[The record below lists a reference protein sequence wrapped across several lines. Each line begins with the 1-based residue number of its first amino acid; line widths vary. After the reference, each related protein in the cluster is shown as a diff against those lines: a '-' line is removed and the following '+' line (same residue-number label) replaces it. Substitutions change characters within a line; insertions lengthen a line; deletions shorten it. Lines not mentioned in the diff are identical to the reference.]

1 MLKRFFALLL
11 AVGLSGA
18 LFAAD
23 ADLNSDGKGRR
34 SRNGRQTRERG
45 SRRGRRGGQQGFG
58 GSMFARFKAEEE
70 IKNKF
75 PKEYAEAEKQLFEA
89 EAKLREL
96 AKKAKVD
103 LPETTASKLR
113 VLKHKQPGDFSRI
126 ISEQDGRKAFGD
138 MMKLAGENGVELMPQ
153 GMRGRHPGMR
163 GEREDGPRGS
173 EMREGG
179 ERQRRSGRV
188 DFNKLRKLYPE
199 EMKKLDELR
208 RSDPEA
214 FRKGLRELNDK
225 MKKDTVK
232 AE

>member
-1 MLKRFFALLL
+1 
-11 AVGLSGA
+11 
-18 LFAAD
+18 
-23 ADLNSDGKGRR
+23 
-34 SRNGRQTRERG
+34 
-45 SRRGRRGGQQGFG
+45 
-58 GSMFARFKAEEE
+58 
-70 IKNKF
+70 
-75 PKEYAEAEKQLFEA
+75 
-89 EAKLREL
+89 
-96 AKKAKVD
+96 
-103 LPETTASKLR
+103 
-113 VLKHKQPGDFSRI
+113 
-126 ISEQDGRKAFGD
+126 

-163 GEREDGPRGS
+163 GEREGG

-179 ERQRRSGRV
+179 ERQCRSGRV

-208 RSDPEA
+208 RSDPGA